1 MGKQSCTFSP
11 CHFLTSIK
19 KKAKGYL
26 CRDMN
31 SLLKQSILGKP
42 IKKEREGI
50 SSLYLYDIIIQVV
63 DGKDMIF
70 EKILFFS

>member
-1 MGKQSCTFSP
+1 
-11 CHFLTSIK
+11 
-19 KKAKGYL
+19 
-26 CRDMN
+26 MN